1 MYAVEFETDLV
12 SPYIQV
18 PDFEAVANRHA
29 RVILL
34 LSDSINSSITSEKE
48 DAIDALLKR
57 PAHFVQDRFL
67 SRDEANAR

>member
-12 SPYIQV
+12 RPYIQV

-34 LSDSINSSITSEKE
+34 LSDRVNQSTPSEKE
-48 DAIDALLKR
+48 DAIDALLKK
-57 PAHFVQDRFL
+57 PVHFVQDHFL

>member
-12 SPYIQV
+12 RPYIQV

-34 LSDSINSSITSEKE
+34 LGDRVKSPLTSEKE
-48 DAIDALLKR
+48 DAIDALLKK
-57 PAHFVQDRFL
+57 PAHFVQDHFL
-67 SRDEANAR
+67 TRDEANAR